1 MRFLELYDMVSGD
14 IGNDRRC
21 LLLVNFHDMSAAEET
36 GRETVRWAAV
46 AAILAGWA
54 QWDFWTKLKRFK
66 MKKKGRGEDGGKS
79 TSCVVLGVVIAECL
93 CMECTGGDVSRQTAK
108 QA

>member
-1 MRFLELYDMVSGD
+1 MVSGG
-14 IGNDRRC
+14 IGNGRRC

-54 QWDFWTKLKRFK
+54 Q
-66 MKKKGRGEDGGKS
+66 
-79 TSCVVLGVVIAECL
+79 
-93 CMECTGGDVSRQTAK
+93 
-108 QA
+108 